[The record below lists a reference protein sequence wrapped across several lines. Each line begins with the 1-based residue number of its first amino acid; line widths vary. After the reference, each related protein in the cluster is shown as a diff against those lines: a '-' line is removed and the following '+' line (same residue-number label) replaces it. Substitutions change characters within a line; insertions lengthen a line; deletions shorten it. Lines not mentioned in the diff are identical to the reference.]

1 MVFFNDDYDEV
12 IDRVRIS
19 YERYK
24 RRERKQVKPY

>member
-24 RRERKQVKPY
+24 RREHKQVKPY